1 MLFFIYCTEWF
12 HRWLSESWRR
22 GWHCQSHRSDH
33 RERRVM
39 GSGEEKTFG
48 TLCNSFFFWEQLD
61 LTKVVYS
68 ADWHPQNHISFFS
81 NLQSRWSNGFKTNSW
96 GQIDTF
102 LQNPRSWVAWEPS
115 WRNQD
120 VRPGLENFTI
130 RQEVIPGCVCGFSPR
145 PTPALQSNTLA
156 WPLQARVWRWSMRN
170 VISDCSLNQEQSSTP
185 TCLHLPV
192 CWEREPTL
200 RFVSKFTKFSKTPI
214 FPSGRLL
221 LCVLRQHWQRRRG
234 QHRIGWPDC
243 WNHWG
248 PPMNVLLAN
257 LLKKKNR

>member
-12 HRWLSESWRR
+12 HQWLSESWRS

-33 RERRVM
+33 RGRRVM

-48 TLCNSFFFWEQLD
+48 TLCNSFFFE
-61 LTKVVYS
+61 
-68 ADWHPQNHISFFS
+68 N
-81 NLQSRWSNGFKTNSW
+81 NLICQRWSTPQTGIHKTTSLSSPTCRAGDQNGSKTNSW

-102 LQNPRSWVAWEPS
+102 IQSPRSWVAWEPS

-130 RQEVIPGCVCGFSPR
+130 RREMIPGCVCGFSPR

-170 VISDCSLNQEQSSTP
+170 VISDCSLIPRSKVPHQPACTCQCAEKGNQPWGLFPNLPNFPRRQYFPQVDSYSAFYDNTGKEGAGSTGLADQIAG
-185 TCLHLPV
+185 TT
-192 CWEREPTL
+192 E
-200 RFVSKFTKFSKTPI
+200 
-214 FPSGRLL
+214 
-221 LCVLRQHWQRRRG
+221 VLQWMFFWQ
-234 QHRIGWPDC
+234 
-243 WNHWG
+243 
-248 PPMNVLLAN
+248 
-257 LLKKKNR
+257 KNR